1 MKTTTRSQKPEARS
15 RKSAFR
21 ITDHASRITDHAS
34 RITHHRPR
42 AFTLI
47 ELLVVISVIG
57 VLAALTFPAVSGVK
71 LMVMRARAKAELVQL
86 ETAIERFNHKLGY
99 YPPDNPGN
107 WAVPPLYYE
116 LLGTTNDGVYFRTL
130 DDSAQIPVAVLALGA
145 TPFGPNITGFVNC
158 SRPGKGD
165 DLPGAMAFA
174 KGFKPNQFMAI
185 TNGVFPTP
193 CSVLGS
199 GIPGPLVY
207 ESILGAKLNPWRY
220 NSSSPR
226 YNTKSY
232 DLWIDVMAGDKTN
245 RICNWS
251 EKAITVSTEY

>member
-1 MKTTTRSQKPEARS
+1 MKTTTRSQKPEAGT

-21 ITDHASRITDHAS
+21 STDHASRIP
-34 RITHHRPR
+34 HHRPR

-130 DDSAQIPVAVLALGA
+130 DGSTQIKVTDLSSGT
-145 TPFGPNITGFVNC
+145 TPFGPNITGFENC

-165 DLPGAMAFA
+165 DL
-174 KGFKPNQFMAI
+174 
-185 TNGVFPTP
+185 
-193 CSVLGS
+193 
-199 GIPGPLVY
+199 
-207 ESILGAKLNPWRY
+207 
-220 NSSSPR
+220 
-226 YNTKSY
+226 
-232 DLWIDVMAGDKTN
+232 
-245 RICNWS
+245 
-251 EKAITVSTEY
+251 

>member
-1 MKTTTRSQKPEARS
+1 MKTTTRSQKPEAGS

-21 ITDHASRITDHAS
+21 IRDHASRVP
-34 RITHHRPR
+34 HHPSR

-47 ELLVVISVIG
+47 ELLVVISIIA
-57 VLAALTFPAVSGVK
+57 VLAALTFPAVRGAK

-86 ETAIERFNHKLGY
+86 ETVIERFHQKLGY

-107 WAVPPLYYE
+107 WAVAPLYYE

-130 DDSAQIPVAVLALGA
+130 DGSAQIPVAVLASGP

-165 DLPGAMAFA
+165 DLPGATAFL
-174 KGFKPNQFMAI
+174 KGFKLGQFMSI
-185 TNGVFPTP
+185 TNGTATTLVF
-193 CSVLGS
+193 VLGAALE
-199 GIPGPLVY
+199 GPASAISPSS
-207 ESILGAKLNPWRY
+207 SIVKFSPWRY

>member
-1 MKTTTRSQKPEARS
+1 MKTTTRSQKPEAGS
-15 RKSAFR
+15 RKPAF
-21 ITDHASRITDHAS
+21 RITDHAS

-47 ELLVVISVIG
+47 ELLVVISIIA
-57 VLAALTFPAVSGVK
+57 VLAALALPVAGIVK
-71 LMVMRARAKAELVQL
+71 ISAMRTRAKGELAQI
-86 ETAIERFNHKLGY
+86 ETAIEGFHQKLGY

-116 LLGTTNDGVYFRTL
+116 LLGTTNDGVNFRTL
-130 DDSAQIPVAVLALGA
+130 DDSAQIPVSALTSGK
-145 TPFGPNITGFVNC
+145 TPFAANVTGFVNC

-165 DLPGAMAFA
+165 DVPGATAFS
-174 KGFKPNQFMAI
+174 KGFKPGQFMAI
-185 TNGVFPTP
+185 TNGNDPTA
-193 CSVLGS
+193 CFVLGS
-199 GIPGPLVY
+199 AIEGPLVY
-207 ESILGAKLNPWRY
+207 QTQLGAKLNPWRY

-232 DLWIDVMAGDKTN
+232 DLWIDVLAGGKTN

-251 EKAITVSTEY
+251 EKAIIVSTPY

>member
-1 MKTTTRSQKPEARS
+1 MKTTTRSQKPEAGS

-21 ITDHASRITDHAS
+21 STDHASRIP
-34 RITHHRPR
+34 HHPPR

-57 VLAALTFPAVSGVK
+57 VLAALTFPAVRGVK

-116 LLGTTNDGVYFRTL
+116 LLGTTNDGVNFRTL
-130 DDSAQIPVAVLALGA
+130 DGSAQIPVAVLTLGT

-158 SRPGKGD
+158 SRPWKGD
-165 DLPGAMAFA
+165 DLPGAMAFL
-174 KGFKPNQFMAI
+174 KGFKPGQFMAI
-185 TNGVFPTP
+185 TNGTDETP

-207 ESILGAKLNPWRY
+207 ESTLGAKLNPWRY

-232 DLWIDVMAGDKTN
+232 DLWIDVTAGDKTN

-251 EKAITVSTEY
+251 EKAIVVSTPY

>member
-1 MKTTTRSQKPEARS
+1 MKTTTRSQKPEAGS
-15 RKSAFR
+15 RKSTF
-21 ITDHASRITDHAS
+21 RITDHAS

-57 VLAALTFPAVSGVK
+57 VLAALTFPAVRGVK
-71 LMVMRARAKAELVQL
+71 LMVMRARARAELVQL

-130 DDSAQIPVAVLALGA
+130 DGSTQIKVTDLSSGT

-174 KGFKPNQFMAI
+174 KGFKLGQFMSI
-185 TNGVFPTP
+185 TNTGAPTP
-193 CSVLGS
+193 VFVLGAALE
-199 GIPGPLVY
+199 GPP
-207 ESILGAKLNPWRY
+207 SLGAASSSSVKFSPWRY